1 MIGTGCSK
9 KEGKYLTY
17 TYFLLI
23 FFIISCVTTHI
34 IFSLYLS
41 CSNYIYHYSNNKV
54 CIVGMTYRFLSLLLK
69 RAAWFTTIPGI
80 KGKLASKGLELY
92 TLQKFPGHHSF
103 LFLHVSPKTT
113 QGITAISLNHQH
125 ILLYPKFL
133 FNYQLPPPTT
143 TLIPSISIWNNGI
156 PCLQFQFSIPLPPPP
171 PSFQTKPTYFRP
183 NSSCPPP
190 PPAPP
195 PPFWLHLLH
204 IRRHRKRVHGD
215 LILLTLMHL
224 P

>member
-54 CIVGMTYRFLSLLLK
+54 CNVGMTYRFLSLLLK
-69 RAAWFTTIPGI
+69 RAAWFTTIPGT

-92 TLQKFPGHHSF
+92 TLQKFPWPIIHSYSF
-103 LFLHVSPKTT
+103 TCPPKLHKESQPYPSTINIFSFILNSYSTT
-113 QGITAISLNHQH
+113 NYHPNNLNSLHFHLEQWNPVPPIPILHTITI
-125 ILLYPKFL
+125 
-133 FNYQLPPPTT
+133 T
-143 TLIPSISIWNNGI
+143 TLVSNQANPS
-156 PCLQFQFSIPLPPPP
+156 
-171 PSFQTKPTYFRP
+171 QTE
-183 NSSCPPP
+183 
-190 PPAPP
+190 
-195 PPFWLHLLH
+195 
-204 IRRHRKRVHGD
+204 
-215 LILLTLMHL
+215 
-224 P
+224 

>member
-69 RAAWFTTIPGI
+69 RAAWFTTIPGT

-92 TLQKFPGHHSF
+92 TLQKFPWPIIHSYSF
-103 LFLHVSPKTT
+103 TCPPKLHKESQPHPSY
-113 QGITAISLNHQH
+113 ITLNHQH
-125 ILLYPKFL
+125 ILLILNSYSTT
-133 FNYQLPPPTT
+133 NYHPQQQP
-143 TLIPSISIWNNGI
+143 
-156 PCLQFQFSIPLPPPP
+156 
-171 PSFQTKPTYFRP
+171 
-183 NSSCPPP
+183 
-190 PPAPP
+190 
-195 PPFWLHLLH
+195 
-204 IRRHRKRVHGD
+204 
-215 LILLTLMHL
+215 
-224 P
+224 

>member
-69 RAAWFTTIPGI
+69 RAAWFTTIVLDVGS
-80 KGKLASKGLELY
+80 ASDSFPVVLLPTEVCFTFSPLTFLVY
-92 TLQKFPGHHSF
+92 SLQCKIYLFTSF
-103 LFLHVSPKTT
+103 
-113 QGITAISLNHQH
+113 
-125 ILLYPKFL
+125 
-133 FNYQLPPPTT
+133 
-143 TLIPSISIWNNGI
+143 
-156 PCLQFQFSIPLPPPP
+156 
-171 PSFQTKPTYFRP
+171 
-183 NSSCPPP
+183 
-190 PPAPP
+190 
-195 PPFWLHLLH
+195 
-204 IRRHRKRVHGD
+204 
-215 LILLTLMHL
+215 
-224 P
+224 